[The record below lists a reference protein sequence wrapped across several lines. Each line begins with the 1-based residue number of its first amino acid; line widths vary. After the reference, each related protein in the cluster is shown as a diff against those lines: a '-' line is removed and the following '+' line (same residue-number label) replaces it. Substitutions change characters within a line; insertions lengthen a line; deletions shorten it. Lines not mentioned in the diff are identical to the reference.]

1 MGLAAKKKGY
11 ITVLNKILIFINSL
25 IHLPV
30 LCQTPHLLREFSLYN
45 IRQRFSSS
53 KQTSERHHLNFGVY
67 TGAASKCCRLL
78 RAERRNVGI
87 AMMRPFVMQSNMPE
101 CLSFATTS
109 ESDPFLRC
117 TEQELYGQA
126 LCLHDSGF
134 TSAHEVSRA

>member
-78 RAERRNVGI
+78 RAEGRNVGI
-87 AMMRPFVMQSNMPE
+87 AMMRPFVRQSNMPE
-101 CLSFATTS
+101 CLSFATIS
-109 ESDPFLRC
+109 KAILFCAARARAIWASSL
-117 TEQELYGQA
+117 
-126 LCLHDSGF
+126 
-134 TSAHEVSRA
+134 SAR